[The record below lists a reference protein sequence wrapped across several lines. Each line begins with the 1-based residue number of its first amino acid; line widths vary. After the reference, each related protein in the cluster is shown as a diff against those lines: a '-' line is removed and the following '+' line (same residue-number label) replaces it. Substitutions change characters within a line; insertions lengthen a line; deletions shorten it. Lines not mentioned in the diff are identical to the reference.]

1 MLRNISLRSYRAEDV
16 GQRRARDYF
25 FALSSLAVLTERVC
39 ASARRI
45 PIWNVSPS
53 SARRMSGRARF
64 TAPLVVP
71 TNYSPSS
78 ARRDPRTSTRSSPN
92 RTRRRRRRTPTRRRR
107 RIKRIKSLKIFGV
120 EAHEGHVTRRTTFR
134 FNVTENREPRTESSR
149 VVPSSSSSSTIIVRA
164 APMACFPSRDP
175 RSRERDCADDDRRRG
190 IRVDVSPRARVH
202 RTLPATLRAVDRVN
216 CRVSI
221 AASDASC
228 ESSPE
233 SSS

>member
-107 RIKRIKSLKIFGV
+107 RRKRIKSLKNL
-120 EAHEGHVTRRTTFR
+120 RRRSARRARDATNDFSIQC
-134 FNVTENREPRTESSR
+134 NGEPRTENRVESSR
-149 VVPSSSSSSTIIVRA
+149 PIVFIHSSSIHRQSA
-164 APMACFPSRDP
+164 ASMACFGP
-175 RSRERDCADDDRRRG
+175 
-190 IRVDVSPRARVH
+190 
-202 RTLPATLRAVDRVN
+202 
-216 CRVSI
+216 
-221 AASDASC
+221 
-228 ESSPE
+228 
-233 SSS
+233 